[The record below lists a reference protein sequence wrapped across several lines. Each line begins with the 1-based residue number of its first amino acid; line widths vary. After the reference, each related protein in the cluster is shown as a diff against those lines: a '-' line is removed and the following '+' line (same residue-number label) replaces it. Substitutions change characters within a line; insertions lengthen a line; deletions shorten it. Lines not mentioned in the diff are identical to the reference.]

1 MIAGSVTL
9 MADGTY
15 RRDEDEDTRLDRH
28 WTELLQ
34 ELRLVQ
40 TGTQILFAFLLTIAF
55 SPTFRQSDRFTE
67 LVYAATLVTAAIA
80 LGLFLAPVSFHRIVF
95 RRKLR
100 DKLIRDAA
108 RLTEI
113 GLVFLLAS
121 LSGGMLIALD
131 VVFVRGLAIFIVS
144 AVVVLFLLVWYA
156 LPALVRRAAGRPDD
170 DTDNPDTPESP
181 DPLT

>member
-1 MIAGSVTL
+1 
-9 MADGTY
+9 MAEGGY
-15 RRDEDEDTRLDRH
+15 VRDEDEDARLDRH

-55 SPTFRQSDRFTE
+55 SQPFRQSDRFTE
-67 LVYAATLVTAAIA
+67 LVYAGTLVAAAIA
-80 LGLFLAPVSFHRIVF
+80 LALLLAPVSFHRIVF

-100 DKLIRDAA
+100 DKLIRYAS

-113 GLVFLLAS
+113 GMVFLLAA

-131 VVFVRGLAIFIVS
+131 VVFARGLAIFIV
-144 AVVVLFLLVWYA
+144 AVVVVLFLLVWYA
-156 LPALVRRAAGRPDD
+156 LPALVRRAADGRDEPVAEVDSD
-170 DTDNPDTPESP
+170 
-181 DPLT
+181 